1 MINSD
6 IDLSIV
12 ILTWNSERYIA
23 RCIGSIISSLTGH
36 VRSCEIFV
44 VDNGS
49 KDQTVQTLNSLLIE
63 KPFDLHL
70 IPLKDNQGTTVSRN
84 LALRKV
90 KGEYVCV
97 MDSDVEVGQDVF
109 TELAALLQNDET
121 VGLVVPQINYP
132 SGNWQKSF
140 DRFPTIAHKIRRLFC
155 LRSMEAS
162 EGAIESNANACKDVD
177 YAISAFWLFRRS
189 LIEKVGLLDE
199 NIFYAPEDV
208 DFCLRIWIAGYR
220 IVYQPS
226 VSIIHFTQE
235 ISRGWKLNRAKINH
249 FKGLVYYFVKH
260 RYLFK
265 RPSLPKLIISD

>member
-1 MINSD
+1 MTNLD

-12 ILTWNSERYIA
+12 ILTWNSERYIT
-23 RCIGSIISSLTGH
+23 RCIDSIIYCLSGH
-36 VRSCEIFV
+36 VRSCEIYV

-49 KDQTVQTLNSLLIE
+49 KDQSLKKLNGLIIE
-63 KPFDLHL
+63 KPFNLHL
-70 IPLKDNQGTTVSRN
+70 IALKENKGTTVSRN

-90 KGEYVCV
+90 KGEYVCI

-109 TELAALLQNDET
+109 SELITILANDESI
-121 VGLVVPQINYP
+121 VLVVPKIFYP

-140 DRFPTIAHKIRRLFC
+140 DRFPTISHKIKRLFC

-162 EGAIESNANACKDVD
+162 EGAIEISASNCKDVD

-189 LIEKVGLLDE
+189 LLEKVGLLDE

-208 DFCLRIWIAGYR
+208 DFCLRIWRAGYR

-226 VSIIHFTQE
+226 VNIIHHTQE
-235 ISRGWKLNRAKINH
+235 ISRGFKLNKAKFEH
-249 FKGLVYYFVKH
+249 LKGLIYFYKKY
-260 RYLFK
+260 RYNFK
-265 RPSLPKLIISD
+265 RPKSMR